1 MWTLCRRPTVTPWP
15 PSHPHTGTTST
26 PTAVTQGTC
35 PPTLVI
41 SLPIA
46 IPAQTLRAI
55 LVALWTGIRAWSVV
69 WQGSPLELGVQ
80 EGAIT
85 VQEVSIVPQVR
96 SCIAWAKFVIFTEKC
111 INFFF
116 FILLVCIW
124 LIGPWPWFWFCCSF
138 FLFC

>member
-116 FILLVCIW
+116 FHFTCMYLINWSMALILILL
-124 LIGPWPWFWFCCSF
+124 
-138 FLFC
+138 

>member
-1 MWTLCRRPTVTPWP
+1 MWTQCRRPTVTPWP

-35 PPTLVI
+35 PQTLVI

-69 WQGSPLELGVQ
+69 WRGSLREPGVQ

-96 SCIAWAKFVIFTEKC
+96 SCIAWAKFVIVTEKC
-111 INFFF
+111 ILFLFFHF
-116 FILLVCIW
+116 TCMYLINWSMALTLILL
-124 LIGPWPWFWFCCSF
+124 
-138 FLFC
+138 

>member
-116 FILLVCIW
+116 HFTCMYLINWSMALILILL
-124 LIGPWPWFWFCCSF
+124 
-138 FLFC
+138 